1 MTRTMKR
8 ILLGVAALS
17 AFVTLT
23 AMVEDSVQRM
33 LRGHELLSAIYQTIL
48 SEYVEEVAPDDL
60 FQSGVKGMLGHLD
73 PYAELIEQRENSEVD
88 VLARGVYNGLGIK
101 VQRRDGHHFVSY
113 IYDEVRPLTNLRL
126 GDEILRVDSVDLRR
140 TDLTDLRDLL
150 RGQAGTAV
158 NLLVRRP
165 GVSDSLEMQV
175 LRRTISIDP
184 LPLHDVSKDGILY
197 MKLTRFSRSAVD
209 SVTQLLGRAYRE
221 KRIRGIVIDVRDNP
235 GGLLES
241 AVAIVDN
248 FVAPG
253 TPIVSMKG
261 RQPAYAR
268 KYSAKTEPM
277 DANVP
282 IAVLVNGQ
290 SASAAE
296 ILAGALQDL
305 DRALILGQRTYGKG
319 LVQTL
324 IPLNYN
330 AWLKLTTSKYY
341 MPSGRCI
348 QRLAYAGGKQSRLHA
363 DEDDGPVFHTLKLS
377 RPVRESNGIV
387 PDLILGKDTLSPL
400 LACLERH
407 DAYFTFVSLFVNQE
421 APTSVP
427 QIGREIRSSFKR
439 YADSLAGCEGN
450 TLADAL
456 RTLRGEAKR
465 QNMDDAGLQH
475 IEDIEAE
482 LRRLRSTQFDIEWAS
497 IRDRLEEE
505 FTFNLDGDHARLR
518 LQFSKDDA
526 VRRAAALL
534 RDAEAFE
541 ATLRG
546 QRTD

>member
-1 MTRTMKR
+1 MTRSTKN
-8 ILLGVAALS
+8 ILVTVAALS
-17 AFVTLT
+17 AFMLMT

-73 PYAELIEQRENSEVD
+73 PYAELIEERENSEVD

-113 IYDEVRPLTNLRL
+113 IYDEVRSLTNLRL

-165 GVSDSLEMQV
+165 GLSDSLEMQV

-184 LPLHDVSKDGILY
+184 LPIHDVSKDGILY

-221 KRIRGIVIDVRDNP
+221 KRIQGIVIDVRDNP
-235 GGLLES
+235 GGLLEA

-261 RQPAYAR
+261 RQSAYAR
-268 KYSAKTEPM
+268 KYSAKTEAL

-296 ILAGALQDL
+296 ILAGSLQDL
-305 DRALILGQRTYGKG
+305 DRALILGQRSYGKG

-324 IPLNYN
+324 LPLNYN

-348 QRLAYAGGKQSRLHA
+348 QRFAYAGGKQSRLNA
-363 DEDDGPVFHTLKLS
+363 DDKDGPVFSTLKLS

-387 PDLILGKDTLSPL
+387 PDLILEKDSLSPL
-400 LACLERH
+400 LSCLERH
-407 DAYFTFVSLFVNQE
+407 DAYFTFVSLYVNRQ
-421 APTSVP
+421 APKTVP
-427 QIGREIRSSFKR
+427 TIGRDLRAAFKH
-439 YADSLAGCEGN
+439 YADSIAGCEGN
-450 TLADAL
+450 TLTEAL
-456 RTLRGEAKR
+456 RSLRIEAKR
-465 QNMDDAGLQH
+465 QNMDDIGLRSVEDVDAG
-475 IEDIEAE
+475 I
-482 LRRLRSTQFDIEWAS
+482 RRLRSTQFDTEWAV
-497 IRDRLEEE
+497 IKERLEEE
-505 FTFNLDGDHARLR
+505 FIFHLDGDHARLR
-518 LQFSKDDA
+518 LRFSKDHT
-526 VRRAAALL
+526 VRRAVTLL

-541 ATLRG
+541 AALRG
-546 QRTD
+546 HGTD